1 MSEKLIDYDF
11 IEIGTSDFDTLI
23 ETSKNDIIGLSI
35 EPIKY
40 YLDRLPNKNNV
51 KKLQVAVSDIDGE
64 IDIYYI
70 PDEKIKEHSFPWWV
84 RGSNSIGKP
93 HPFTVKEIGKEIYD
107 SVVKVDKVP
116 TLSWNTLVK
125 QEKINSINFLK
136 IDTEGFDHVILND
149 YLIMCEKNPKLFANK
164 IKFERH
170 PEVSNIEKIDE
181 IILKFKDYYSE
192 INGTDVILTKVKIP
206 RIIHQTFRT
215 NELPEPIQE
224 VVDKLKSMN
233 PEFEY
238 RFYNDE
244 DCYNFIKENYDEE
257 TLNLYSNINPKYGS
271 CKADFFRYLL
281 MYKVGGVYL
290 DIKSRSI
297 TPLKNIILPTD
308 EYVLSHWSG
317 RDWADELN
325 YPHGEFQNWHIICIP
340 GHPFLRETI
349 ERVKKNLRNYD
360 GGVGKLTVLRLTGP
374 IPYSEAILSLLDKH
388 KTNYIDSPV
397 REFKTELEINL
408 LYRGTFLHQ
417 DKLYGF
423 NVSNEEPILLNH
435 KEFRKSYVLY
445 STQNYFDI
453 VRMACKSLR
462 TFSDLPIFVYLLD
475 SDSKIDIENVTTIN
489 WKSNFKGVDDTN
501 KTSLSNYYIDRGSKK
516 IYELLIQRPLIVK
529 HALQNHSDVVAY
541 VDSDSIATQYCD
553 RIFDMYNP
561 KLEYPY
567 FVEGIYDYLHINGRG
582 GAESRDDLSTTLE
595 HPACELFGVN
605 QYVREKYRQTGY
617 FVAGPN
623 TIDFLDEWYWMCSHP
638 KVLRDFQLY
647 APYHEETIA
656 NVLLWKYNHLDGLP
670 YIYMNGDNQRIDKV
684 FKEDLFVG
692 ETKHIGPWFRIPAT
706 EKDLFFVHGEKRG
719 FILEEM
725 IERLKIR
732 ASGLRNNYDI
742 DPTKNWGDVLS
753 QFLLEHFSGKKLNK
767 DDVFYFDDAAYMLDK
782 NGKIVGIGSSMKYV
796 RPDDYVWG
804 TGCIDEYNIGNKPK
818 KVYSVRGPLTRDI
831 LLERGWDVPEIY
843 GDPALLFPTIYNPDV
858 EKKYKFGLIPHC
870 VDFFSL
876 DGLKS
881 INHMEDMGIKI
892 INVTAGVYEFID
904 QIKECE
910 IILSSS
916 LHGLIAAD
924 AYGIPNHRVKL
935 SKLILGGDFKYL
947 DHYASVKREHYEPLQ
962 LTDSTTIHEIESL
975 KFETGDI
982 SLVNKLLENTPW
994 NDPDCVYIQNAPE
1007 NKIKV
1012 LFLAPHLSTGGM
1024 PGFLLRRL
1032 ELIQNHCPEIEPFV
1046 VEYGFYGN
1054 AYVVQRNKIIEI
1066 LPTNHFWSLGD
1077 DKMNLINILKDNQID
1092 IVHVDEMLEG
1102 FDSFNQVS
1110 KELLSELY
1118 SDKRTWRIV
1127 ETCHNVWFDP
1137 NIHKLYHPDAYAFC
1151 TPYHKE
1157 KTFLDVPSY
1166 SEVLEFPIEKIFRT
1180 DEEQLESQKELNLD
1194 PNKVHVI
1201 NVGLWTSGKNQ
1212 KEGVEIARLLEKSN
1226 PEIQFHFIGNQA
1238 PNFQEYWEPIMK
1250 ILPSNVKVW
1259 GERSDIST
1267 FMKASDVFMFNS
1279 TWECNPLV
1287 LREASSYGLK
1297 ILARNLPQ
1305 YMDMFTPYI
1314 TPINEDINKT
1324 KELLLSLIEKKRT
1337 YDVVEGQ
1344 SKKFALDHLKF
1355 YELVNSKPP
1364 KQKTKVKTKV
1374 NIIQYFVNQPFLEI
1388 RGNSDS
1394 TFQVEFF
1401 DENGICHYRNNLGAN
1416 NWCKLNRE
1424 YFTKWNTKVWED
1436 NTLIYE
1442 NNLSYKGERV
1452 FISFDSSSL
1461 GDTIAWIPYV
1471 LEFKKK
1477 HDCHVIV
1484 STHKNFL
1491 FEKVYPEL
1499 EFVPPG
1505 STVNNIHGMYTIG
1518 WFYNENKEPELPN
1531 TIPLQKAATNILGL
1545 DFKEIK
1551 PRISYNIG
1559 QRPYEQKYVTI
1570 ATNSTSGCK
1579 FWTKEGWQELINYLH
1594 NLGFKIIN
1602 VSKEKNL
1609 FKNAQQI
1616 SNTSM
1621 ENTMNVIHH
1630 SEFFIGLSSGLSW
1643 LAWGMGKHVVM
1654 ISNFTEPDHEFISDC
1669 TRVINL
1675 SVCNGCWNSS
1685 MFKFDKGDWDWCPVH
1700 KGTNRQFECHKSIT
1714 SKMVIEQIKHL
1725 L

>member
-1 MSEKLIDYDF
+1 MPESYNYFKKEVKNYLREHVLFSDRILDVGPGVGTYSNLLRGFGYKMDC
-11 IEIGTSDFDTLI
+11 IEIWEPYVHEFNLKEKYDNVFIGNIMDFDI
-23 ETSKNDIIGLSI
+23 SDYQFIILGDVL
-35 EPIKY
+35 EHLTKEDGIK
-40 YLDRLPNKNNV
+40 L
-51 KKLQVAVSDIDGE
+51 
-64 IDIYYI
+64 
-70 PDEKIKEHSFPWWV
+70 
-84 RGSNSIGKP
+84 
-93 HPFTVKEIGKEIYD
+93 
-107 SVVKVDKVP
+107 
-116 TLSWNTLVK
+116 
-125 QEKINSINFLK
+125 
-136 IDTEGFDHVILND
+136 
-149 YLIMCEKNPKLFANK
+149 
-164 IKFERH
+164 
-170 PEVSNIEKIDE
+170 IEKIHNSGKRCLVAIPYTME
-181 IILKFKDYYSE
+181 QGEYYGNIYESHLQTDLTLSVMSE
-192 INGTDVILTKVKIP
+192 RYPQVEMI
-206 RIIHQTFRT
+206 
-215 NELPEPIQE
+215 
-224 VVDKLKSMN
+224 
-233 PEFEY
+233 
-238 RFYNDE
+238 
-244 DCYNFIKENYDEE
+244 
-257 TLNLYSNINPKYGS
+257 YSNSQYGYFIS
-271 CKADFFRYLL
+271 KR
-281 MYKVGGVYL
+281 
-290 DIKSRSI
+290 
-297 TPLKNIILPTD
+297 TLK
-308 EYVLSHWSG
+308 
-317 RDWADELN
+317 
-325 YPHGEFQNWHIICIP
+325 
-340 GHPFLRETI
+340 
-349 ERVKKNLRNYD
+349 
-360 GGVGKLTVLRLTGP
+360 
-374 IPYSEAILSLLDKH
+374 
-388 KTNYIDSPV
+388 
-397 REFKTELEINL
+397 
-408 LYRGTFLHQ
+408 
-417 DKLYGF
+417 
-423 NVSNEEPILLNH
+423 
-435 KEFRKSYVLY
+435 KSYVLY
-445 STQNYFDI
+445 ATENYYDI

-489 WKSNFKGVDDTN
+489 WKSSFKGLNDTN
-501 KTSLSNYYIDRGSKK
+501 ETSSSNYYIDRNSQK
-516 IYELLIQRPLIVK
+516 IFELLIQRPLIVK
-529 HALQNHSDVVAY
+529 DALEKYSDVVAY

-595 HPACELFGVN
+595 HPACELFGAN
-605 QYVREKYRQTGY
+605 QYVRQRYRQTGY
-617 FVAGPN
+617 FVAGQN

-638 KVLRDFQLY
+638 KVLKDFQHY

-692 ETKHIGPWFRIPAT
+692 EPKHIGPWFRIPAT
-706 EKDLFFVHGEKRG
+706 EQDLLFIHGEKRG
-719 FILEEM
+719 FIQEEM

-767 DDVFYFDDAAYMLDK
+767 DNVFYFDDAAYMLDK

-804 TGCIDEYNIGNKPK
+804 TGCIDEHNIGNKPK

-831 LLERGWDVPEIY
+831 LLKRGWDVPEIY
-843 GDPALLFPTIYNPDV
+843 GDPALLFPRIYNPTV

-876 DGLKS
+876 DGLKA
-881 INHMEDMGIKI
+881 INHMEDIGVKI
-892 INVTAGVYEFID
+892 INVTSEIYEFID

-916 LHGLIAAD
+916 LHGLIASD

-975 KFETGDI
+975 KFETGDV

-1007 NKIKV
+1007 KKIKV

-1024 PGFLLRRL
+1024 PGFLLKRL

-1046 VEYGFYGN
+1046 VEYGFYGD
-1054 AYVVQRNKIIEI
+1054 AYVVQRNKIIEL

-1077 DKMNLINILKDNQID
+1077 NKMNLINILKDNQID

-1250 ILPSNVKVW
+1250 TLPSNVKVW

-1355 YELVNSKPP
+1355 YEFVNSKSPR
-1364 KQKTKVKTKV
+1364 QKTKVKSKI
-1374 NIIQYFVNQPFLEI
+1374 NITQYFVNQPFLEI
-1388 RGNSDS
+1388 RGNSNS
-1394 TFQVEFF
+1394 TFKVEFF
-1401 DENGICHYRNNLGAN
+1401 DENGTCHYRNNLGVN

-1424 YFTKWNTKVWED
+1424 YFTKWNTKIWED
-1436 NTLIYE
+1436 NSLIYE
-1442 NNLSYKGERV
+1442 NNLNYKGERV

-1471 LEFKKK
+1471 LEFKEK

-1484 STHKNFL
+1484 SSHKNFL

-1551 PRISYNIG
+1551 PRISYNIR

-1570 ATNSTSGCK
+1570 ATNSTAGCK
-1579 FWTKEGWQELINYLH
+1579 FWTKEGWQELINHLH
-1594 NLGFKIIN
+1594 DLGYKVVN
-1602 VSKEKNL
+1602 VSKEKNP
-1609 FKNAQQI
+1609 FKNALQI
-1616 SNTSM
+1616 NNTSM

-1654 ISNFTEPDHEFISDC
+1654 ISNFTEPDHEFTSNC

-1675 SVCNGCWNSS
+1675 SVCNGCWNNP

-1700 KGTNRQFECHKSIT
+1700 KGTKRQFECHKSIT
-1714 SKMVIEQIKHL
+1714 SKMVINQIQHL